1 MYNKCIMEHIFEE
14 KVYYADTDAY
24 GVVWHGTYLRW
35 LEKGRVMFCEDLGLS
50 LTELSKNDIALPVAS
65 VSVKYKAS
73 AKLEDNIVISSKVTK
88 ITPIAVTF
96 TQTIS
101 EKDTGRVFVVAEV
114 VVVAVSNVGKLYR
127 RLPEAIT
134 KSFNED
140 ILCNA

>member
-1 MYNKCIMEHIFEE
+1 MEHIFEE

-35 LEKGRVMFCEDLGLS
+35 MEKGRVLFCENLGLNLS
-50 LTELSKNDIALPVAS
+50 ELTKNDIALPVATIN
-65 VSVKYKAS
+65 VKYKAS
-73 AKLEDNIVISSKVTK
+73 ARLDNEIVISTKVTK
-88 ITPIAVTF
+88 ISPLAITF

-101 EKDTGRVFVVAEV
+101 EKSTGKVFVVADIV
-114 VVVAVSNVGKLYR
+114 IVAISNAGKLYR
-127 RLPEAIT
+127 RLPDIIT

>member
-1 MYNKCIMEHIFEE
+1 MEHIFEE

-50 LTELSKNDIALPVAS
+50 LTELSKKDIALPVAN
-65 VSVKYKAS
+65 VNVRYKAS
-73 AKLEDNIVISSKVTK
+73 AKLEDEIVISSKVTK
-88 ITPIAVTF
+88 ITPLAVTF

-101 EKDTGRVFVVAEV
+101 DKKTGKVFVVAEI
-114 VVVAVSNVGKLYR
+114 VVVAVTNEGKLYR

-134 KSFNED
+134 NSFNEE

>member
-1 MYNKCIMEHIFEE
+1 MEHIFEE

-50 LTELSKNDIALPVAS
+50 LTELSKQNIALPVAN
-65 VSVKYKAS
+65 VNVRYKAS
-73 AKLEDNIVISSKVTK
+73 AKLEDEIVISSKVTK
-88 ITPIAVTF
+88 ITPLAVTF

-101 EKDTGRVFVVAEV
+101 DKKTGKVFVVAEI
-114 VVVAVSNVGKLYR
+114 VVVAVTNEGKLYR

-134 KSFNED
+134 NSFNEE

>member
-1 MYNKCIMEHIFEE
+1 MEHIFEE

-50 LTELSKNDIALPVAS
+50 LTELSKQNIALPVAN
-65 VSVKYKAS
+65 VNVRYKAS
-73 AKLEDNIVISSKVTK
+73 AKLEDEIVISSKVTK
-88 ITPIAVTF
+88 ITPLAVTF

-101 EKDTGRVFVVAEV
+101 DKKSGKIFVVAEI
-114 VVVAVSNVGKLYR
+114 VVVAVTNEGKLYR

-134 KSFNED
+134 NSFNEE

>member
-1 MYNKCIMEHIFEE
+1 MEHIFEE

-88 ITPIAVTF
+88 ITPIAITF

-101 EKDTGRVFVVAEV
+101 EKGTGRVFVVAVV